1 MFIIIT
7 NDGPKKYT
15 IGQLR
20 QDNSNVSFPKEIPL
34 ETLAE
39 YNVYPC
45 TLAEKPDYNN
55 ATQYITKGIPVEVNG
70 AWIQPYDIHDYT
82 AEEIIERE
90 QQEATEVREKRNQLL
105 KDSDWTQIPDCTVDK
120 AAWATY
126 RQALRDLPENTADVF
141 NPVWPTKPTV

>member
-7 NDGPKKYT
+7 NGEPKKYT

-34 ETLAE
+34 DTLAE

-70 AWIQPYDIHDYT
+70 AWIQPYDVHDYT
-82 AEEIIERE
+82 AEELEGRE
-90 QQEATEVREKRNQLL
+90 FQEAKEVRRERNKLL
-105 KDSDWTQIPDCTVDK
+105 KESDWTQIPDCTVDK
-120 AAWATY
+120 TVWATY
-126 RQALRDLPENTADVF
+126 RQSLRDITTQEGFPF
-141 NPVWPTKPTV
+141 NVTFPTKPE

>member
-20 QDNSNVSFPKEIPL
+20 QDNPNVSFPKEIPL

-45 TLAEKPDYNN
+45 TLAETPDYNN

-70 AWIQPYDIHDYT
+70 AWIQPYDVHDYT
-82 AEEIIERE
+82 AEEIIDRE
-90 QQEATEVREKRNQLL
+90 QQEATEVRAKRNQLL

-120 AAWATY
+120 TVWATY
-126 RQALRDLPENTADVF
+126 RQELRDITIQEGFPFNVTFPAMPE
-141 NPVWPTKPTV
+141 

>member
-7 NDGPKKYT
+7 NDGPKTHT

-20 QDNSNVSFPKEIPL
+20 QDNPNVSFPKEIPL

-55 ATQYITKGIPVEVNG
+55 AIQYITKGIPVEVNG
-70 AWIQPYDIHDYT
+70 AWIQPYDIHNYT
-82 AEEIIERE
+82 AEEIIGRE
-90 QQEATEVREKRNQLL
+90 QQEATEVRTKRNQLL

-120 AAWATY
+120 TVWATY
-126 RQALRDLPENTADVF
+126 RQELRDITAQEGFPFNVTFPAMPE
-141 NPVWPTKPTV
+141 

>member
-7 NDGPKKYT
+7 NGEPKKYT

-34 ETLAE
+34 DTLAE

-70 AWIQPYDIHDYT
+70 AWIQPYDIYDYT

-90 QQEATEVREKRNQLL
+90 QQEATEVRAKRNELL
-105 KDSDWTQIPDCTVDK
+105 KESDWTQILDCTVDK
-120 AAWATY
+120 TVWATY
-126 RQALRDLPENTADVF
+126 RQALRDITSQEGFPFNVIFPAMPE
-141 NPVWPTKPTV
+141 